1 VRHWCVISGGNS
13 GNPVTHFYDNTP
25 VCGCFFMSN
34 LRHWNLPDFP
44 LTQTPRKPL
53 VLLTF
58 NLRHWILAIL
68 AVTQIDC

>member
-1 VRHWCVISGGNS
+1 
-13 GNPVTHFYDNTP
+13 
-25 VCGCFFMSN
+25 MSN
-34 LRHWNLPDFP
+34 LRHWNLPVFP